1 MIEAGMLS
9 IVRRGTTYQV
19 RYASA
24 NPQGVDRQPY
34 LCSNEDTLLTL
45 FQHCGLD
52 AWSMQQTRTELR
64 QGRLAV
70 LPLVCAPGPMQ
81 VYFPPMLP
89 VSQTTARAAA

>member
-34 LCSNEDTLLTL
+34 LCPNEDGVPGVIAGKFTVYPPE
-45 FQHCGLD
+45 
-52 AWSMQQTRTELR
+52 TRR
-64 QGRLAV
+64 GAQ
-70 LPLVCAPGPMQ
+70 
-81 VYFPPMLP
+81 
-89 VSQTTARAAA
+89 S